1 MNLLHLVDRL
11 EELVGGAQRM
21 PIGSR
26 VMIDRR
32 RLLDLVDQM
41 RVAIPQEV
49 REAQRMVADQE
60 RLRRE
65 AEEEA
70 RLIVARAEEQAARL
84 VAEHELTRQAERHA
98 EDLAREA
105 EARLEQRVSGANA
118 DIRERI
124 DESRRLAEQQ
134 MRAADDYARE
144 LLQRLERQ
152 LQAFVRSVDSGI
164 AQLEPAP
171 SPDSSP
177 WDGIA
182 GTSGASSD
190 FDTSGHED
198 SGVLGD
204 ARRRDEDWDEDHP
217 DRVDAAAGRPAAV
230 APPLLGR
237 GNEDEPQLDLP
248 PATPGVI
255 DDFALPSLDDERGTE
270 QGYEGAP
277 DDDRGDSARWRR

>member
-11 EELVGGAQRM
+11 EELVGSAQRM

-49 REAQRMVADQE
+49 HEAQRIVAEQE
-60 RLRRE
+60 RLHRE

-70 RLIVARAEEQAARL
+70 RLIVARAEEQASRL
-84 VAEHELTRQAERHA
+84 VAEHEITRQAERYA
-98 EDLAREA
+98 EDLARQA
-105 EARLEQRVSGANA
+105 DARLEQRVSVANA
-118 DIRERI
+118 DIRDRI
-124 DESRRLAEQQ
+124 EESRRLADQQ

-152 LQAFVRSVDSGI
+152 LQAFVGSVESGI

-171 SPDSSP
+171 DAPSSP

-182 GTSGASSD
+182 GTSSEFAEPPLPSPSEGDGDEAWGEGARAGGS
-190 FDTSGHED
+190 TEPTVG
-198 SGVLGD
+198 
-204 ARRRDEDWDEDHP
+204 RRAVSP
-217 DRVDAAAGRPAAV
+217 SLLRPA
-230 APPLLGR
+230 
-237 GNEDEPQLDLP
+237 EEPEPALP
-248 PATPGVI
+248 PSAPGVI
-255 DDFALPSLDDERGTE
+255 DDFSLPGLDDERGSE
-270 QGYEGAP
+270 AP
-277 DDDRGDSARWRR
+277 PADEPADEDRWSR